1 CAIATMRRPVGPV
14 GICPCAQPFAGAI
27 FTVGSGVDT
36 GSGSIGVGPT
46 PSLGPRRDVSL
57 HAPSASVIAPAMI
70 SPATRFAFIADLLR
84 CILQLPPRVSPSAA
98 SGFSPHDLQH
108 DAGDV

>member
-1 CAIATMRRPVGPV
+1 MRRPGATV

-36 GSGSIGVGPT
+36 GSGSTGVGP
-46 PSLGPRRDVSL
+46 PLSLGPRRDVSL
-57 HAPSASVIAPAMI
+57 HAQSASVIAAAMI
-70 SPATRFAFIADLLR
+70 SPGTRFAFIADLLR

-98 SGFSPHDLQH
+98 SVFPPHDLQH